1 MKTFLEYINEQINE
15 AGFEVG
21 GKKFLFSF
29 GKYYKDGE
37 RITRDEYW
45 EAKEKAGLGSKPVKQ
60 AKPSVKPQKEVNKK
74 YSTYTAKP
82 GTDEYHD
89 EKMGNI
95 KKFLDDTVGN
105 YFKPTWSNPDG
116 KPNKIVKTNSCTY
129 ELQTHDG
136 TTKFKFQTNTIQ
148 SGDFRVIGDLEDNT
162 VVVGAA
168 DDPET
173 AFKKFQT
180 NWKKKYGRPMYI
192 GDKK

>member
-1 MKTFLEYINEQINE
+1 MKTFLEYINEQLNE

-29 GKYYKDGE
+29 GKYYRDGE

-45 EAKEKAGLGSKPVKQ
+45 DAKEKAGLGSKPIKQ
-60 AKPSVKPQKEVNKK
+60 AKSTAKPKKEINKK
-74 YSTYTAKP
+74 YSTYTSKP
-82 GTDEYHD
+82 GTDEYHN
-89 EKMGNI
+89 EKLNNI

-105 YFKPTWSNPDG
+105 YFKPTWANPDG
-116 KPNKIVKTNSCTY
+116 KPNKIVQTNSYTY

-136 TTKFKFQTNTIQ
+136 ETKFKFQARGDQPGNFIII
-148 SGDFRVIGDLEDNT
+148 GDFDDKS

-173 AFKKFQT
+173 AFKRFQT
-180 NWKKKYGRPMYI
+180 SWKKKYGRPMYV